1 MAGVVIVVSDTS
13 CISNL
18 LIIGRADLLSQLFGE
33 VVIPVAV
40 RDELRVKHPSLPA
53 FVNVGAVSDH
63 AAVAALSA
71 RLDEGEA
78 EAIVL
83 ACELKADFLLMDE
96 TDGREEALR
105 RGLHVIGLL
114 GVLVEAK
121 RLGFLPEVRPLLDR
135 LERDAV
141 FWFSAKIR
149 QQILTLVGEA

>member
-1 MAGVVIVVSDTS
+1 MIVVSDTS

-18 LIIGRADLLSQLFGE
+18 LIIGRADLLERLFGE

-40 RDELRVKHPSLPA
+40 RDELLVKHPSVPP
-53 FVNVGAVSDH
+53 FVKVRVVSDH
-63 AAVAALSA
+63 AGVAALSA

-78 EAIVL
+78 EAIIL
-83 ACELKADFLLMDE
+83 AGELKAEFLLMDE

-121 RLGFLPEVRPLLDR
+121 RLGFLPEVRPLLDQ

-141 FWFSAKIR
+141 FWFSAKLR
-149 QQILTLVGEA
+149 QQILARAGEA